1 MADTTNLDDLPS
13 DPTMGGGG
21 NIVLDTSE
29 KPTQYSPNVESNQT
43 DLNQIDQ
50 QKMMNEVV
58 TGIQQA
64 NATGATTLPS
74 RDIPQSTVHFAD
86 EATQPNFVPTPAEQK
101 DYIQNNDS
109 EHEILA
115 RRIKNQNTKDSLE
128 ILYDEFQIP
137 IIIGLLFFIFQLPVV
152 RSKFLSILPS
162 LHNLDGNPNLT
173 GYILTSVFF
182 GICYYVISKSLTH
195 MQTI

>member
-1 MADTTNLDDLPS
+1 MADTTNLSDLPS
-13 DPTMGGGG
+13 DPTGGGGG

-29 KPTQYSPNVESNQT
+29 KPTQYTPNIESSQT

-50 QKMMNEVV
+50 QKMMNEIV

-64 NATGATTLPS
+64 NANGATALPS

-173 GYILTSVFF
+173 GYILTSIFF

>member
-1 MADTTNLDDLPS
+1 
-13 DPTMGGGG
+13 
-21 NIVLDTSE
+21 
-29 KPTQYSPNVESNQT
+29 
-43 DLNQIDQ
+43 
-50 QKMMNEVV
+50 MMNEIV

-64 NATGATTLPS
+64 NANGATALPS

-86 EATQPNFVPTPAEQK
+86 EATQPNFVPSLPEQK

-173 GYILTSVFF
+173 GYILTSIFF